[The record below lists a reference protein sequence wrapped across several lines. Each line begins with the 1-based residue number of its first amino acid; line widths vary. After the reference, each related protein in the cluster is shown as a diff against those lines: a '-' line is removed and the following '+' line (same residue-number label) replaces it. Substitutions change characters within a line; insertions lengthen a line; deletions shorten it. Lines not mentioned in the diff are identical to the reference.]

1 MRKISK
7 KLFDEYKSAK
17 KRFENAED
25 EIENIIYPS
34 IEEKYKNDTCNY
46 WISDIEFDDD
56 YLTVYVEET
65 WRYGGYDKVPYKFLI
80 SEIMDNVYLR
90 KEKLKNIERITK

>member
-1 MRKISK
+1 
-7 KLFDEYKSAK
+7 
-17 KRFENAED
+17 
-25 EIENIIYPS
+25 
-34 IEEKYKNDTCNY
+34 
-46 WISDIEFDDD
+46 
-56 YLTVYVEET
+56 VYVEET